1 MIPNGRVVPLPA
13 RTFVLVGAAAHS
25 RRVRYTYANHLGLY
39 SEEISSTGE
48 HQDLPCSAAE
58 SPPITQGEIPRG

>member
-1 MIPNGRVVPLPA
+1 MIPNGRAVPLQPA
-13 RTFVLVGAAAHS
+13 RLSWLGVAAHS

-48 HQDLPCSAAE
+48 QLGNFPRRSAT
-58 SPPITQGEIPRG
+58 SP